1 MQKYMIATKAKSR
14 KLEVRKCDCM
24 RAFKCSEISL
34 RCIIKRNHIL
44 KMNSM
49 ERKRSYREKYG
60 ESKLLSVRKRFY
72 LKDKSW
78 LLSLPLLDD
87 FTYESSDLCD
97 SDVSSSGS
105 TIPCNIS
112 DYE

>member
-1 MQKYMIATKAKSR
+1 MIATKAKSR

-60 ESKLLSVRKRFY
+60 ESFCPQNVLFKRQIVVIQ
-72 LKDKSW
+72 SA
-78 LLSLPLLDD
+78 SA
-87 FTYESSDLCD
+87 
-97 SDVSSSGS
+97 G
-105 TIPCNIS
+105 
-112 DYE
+112 